1 MPSQDDIKHQRNLL
15 EINRRN
21 LTHYLQ
27 QRDTLGEAYTP
38 PGTLNGILE
47 TRANIKRIKGI
58 LNGWGASIEDNPDDE
73 ETEQAAAE
81 RRAHDA
87 RPSPVTVNIHG
98 GTFSG
103 PVAQTGGSS
112 VSNVFN
118 QPNWKVEGNVY
129 NIAGDMNVSATS
141 SKDEFL
147 AALRQF
153 KSEIDKAQD
162 LPADQADEMKDDV
175 DSAIKAIDKP
185 QPNKA
190 RAADRLTNIQKVL
203 DGLKGSAESALALGK
218 LIGQVLLAAQ
228 GINF

>member
-1 MPSQDDIKHQRNLL
+1 MPSQEDIKHQRNLL

-21 LTHYLQ
+21 LAHYLR

-47 TRANIKRIKGI
+47 TRANIKRIKGV
-58 LNGWGASIEDNPDDE
+58 LNEWGASVEDKPDDE

-81 RRAHDA
+81 RRAHHA
-87 RPSPVTVNIHG
+87 GPTPVTVNIHG

-103 PVAQTGGSS
+103 PVAQTRGNS
-112 VSNVFN
+112 VSNTFN

-129 NIAGDMNVSATS
+129 NIAGDMNVSANS

-153 KSEIDKAQD
+153 KSEIDKAKD
-162 LPADQADEMKDDV
+162 LPADRADEMKDDV

-185 QPNKA
+185 QPNKE
-190 RAADRLTNIQKVL
+190 RAVERLTAIQKVI
-203 DGLKGSAESALALGK
+203 DGLKGNVGSALALGK
-218 LIGQVLLAAQ
+218 LIGQVVLAAQ
-228 GINF
+228 GLML

>member
-1 MPSQDDIKHQRNLL
+1 MDSQDDIKHQRSLL

-21 LTHYLQ
+21 LAHYLQ

-58 LNGWGASIEDNPDDE
+58 LIGWNVPADDHPDDE

-81 RRAHDA
+81 RRAHHA
-87 RPSPVTVNIHG
+87 GQSPVTVNIHG

-103 PVAQTGGSS
+103 PVAQTGGNS
-112 VSNVFN
+112 VSNTFN

-129 NIAGDMNVSATS
+129 NIAGNMNVSASS

-147 AALRQF
+147 AGLRQF

-162 LPADQADEMKDDV
+162 LPADKADELKEDV

-190 RAADRLTNIQKVL
+190 RAVDRLTNIQKVI
-203 DGLKGSAESALALGK
+203 DGLKDNVGSALALGK